1 MSLFAPSRRPA
12 ATNQPFNWFSVLPL
26 VMFFLYW
33 LFARSLERVDWQP
46 MLTAW
51 WQTTLPLLPL
61 PNVVIAIFEL
71 FHPRVL
77 RHLII
82 PGLGWY
88 LAYQAAVSL
97 VQTLYD
103 LPTKQNARTLLS
115 RLQTRGMSQVK
126 PLPVSS
132 KTLVQARETSEL
144 LRVGGP
150 GRIAVMAGDVAVT
163 ELNGRFHRILGP
175 GAHMLDRLE
184 YVRAVLDLRQQERTA
199 TDVSLVTQ
207 DGIEIHTDITITF
220 RLEMGEELPGKS
232 NPYPYD
238 EEAVRQAAYNE
249 TILADGTISTW
260 DNAPLNSVKTNLVK
274 IVAAN
279 YRLDDLLHTRSNQDP
294 FHNIRNELVHQVRP
308 FLFNQGIE
316 LLSLHISRLDLPDA
330 VSKQYIEYWQTHGET
345 QIRLQK
351 AEGEAMALEEMEI
364 ARAEAEMTMIQA
376 IVEGVQRAR
385 RISNTNNMHEII
397 ALRLVEALEKMAK
410 QSQQSAALPMS
421 LLPQIDEIRRLLKA
435 GAVPPVLGDENPK
448 P

>member
-1 MSLFAPSRRPA
+1 MSLFAPPRRPA
-12 ATNQPFNWFSVLPL
+12 PTNNPFNWFSLLPL

-33 LFARSLERVDWQP
+33 MFARSLERVDGMP
-46 MLTAW
+46 MMAAW
-51 WQTTLPLLPL
+51 WQSTLQLPL
-61 PNVVIAIFEL
+61 PNIVVAVFEL

-82 PGLGWY
+82 PVLGWY
-88 LAYQAAVSL
+88 LAYNAAVSL

-103 LPTKQNARTLLS
+103 LPDKQNARNLLS
-115 RLQTRGMSQVK
+115 RLQTRGTSQIK
-126 PLPVSS
+126 PLVVSS
-132 KTLVQARETSEL
+132 KTLIEAREKSEL

-150 GRIAVMAGDVAVT
+150 GRIAVVAGDVAVT

-175 GAHMLDRLE
+175 GVHMLDRLE
-184 YVRAVLDLRQQERTA
+184 YVRAILDLRQQERIA
-199 TDVSLVTQ
+199 TDISLVTQ
-207 DGIEIHTDITITF
+207 DGIQVTADITITF
-220 RLEMGEELPGKS
+220 RLEMGDELPSKS
-232 NPYPYD
+232 KPYPYD
-238 EEAVRQAAYNE
+238 EEAVRLAAYNE
-249 TILADGTISTW
+249 TVLANGSVSTW
-260 DNAPLNSVKTNLVK
+260 DNAPLNSVKTNLAK
-274 IVAAN
+274 IITN
-279 YRLDDLLHTRSNQDP
+279 YRLDELLHTRQTDDP
-294 FHNIRNELVHQVRP
+294 FLAIRNDLVHQVRP

-316 LLSLHISRLDLPDA
+316 LLSLHISRLDMPAA
-330 VSKQYIEYWQTHGET
+330 VSEQYIQYWQMQGKT
-345 QIRLQK
+345 QIRLQQ

-421 LLPQIDEIRRLLKA
+421 LLPQIDEMRRHLKA
-435 GAVPPVLGDENPK
+435 GAVPPPALGDETRK